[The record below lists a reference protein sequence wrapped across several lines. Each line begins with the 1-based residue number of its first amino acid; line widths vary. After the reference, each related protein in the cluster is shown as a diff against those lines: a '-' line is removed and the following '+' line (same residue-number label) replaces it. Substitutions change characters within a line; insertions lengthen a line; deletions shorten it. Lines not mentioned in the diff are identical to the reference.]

1 MTDVKHK
8 CVWIRRWCFN
18 PKVQVSYTKHT
29 TFSMQS
35 ILNKLIAKVTFATV
49 LYNLTSPCTPLVP
62 HIARAAEKRRSGS
75 KWVKSVEMWSVDG
88 EAEHALVLVQ
98 NIHNR
103 QGEDSV
109 MYVINSITHFQTHSL
124 KVVKEA
130 IIISGGFGPVL
141 HSAPFLGLKNRY
153 FQLLRQLWT
162 QSLQDFCELL
172 LNLTAFFVKG
182 KQGEHVEPGIHW

>member
-1 MTDVKHK
+1 
-8 CVWIRRWCFN
+8 
-18 PKVQVSYTKHT
+18 
-29 TFSMQS
+29 MQS

-49 LYNLTSPCTPLVP
+49 LYNLTPPCTPLVP
-62 HIARAAEKRRSGS
+62 HIARAAEKRRSES
-75 KWVKSVEMWSVDG
+75 KWVKSVEMWTVDG

-98 NIHNR
+98 NIHNIHKI

-141 HSAPFLGLKNRY
+141 HSAPFLGLKNR
-153 FQLLRQLWT
+153 
-162 QSLQDFCELL
+162 
-172 LNLTAFFVKG
+172 
-182 KQGEHVEPGIHW
+182 